1 MTVTAEQAFAFGE
14 KQLERITGQDGKI
27 TLPQNGIVVIYQS
40 TCPHCQRSLENT
52 NMATQ
57 TSNGTPVTWI
67 DVANPEGMK
76 AFQNLS
82 GVNTENGFSVG
93 GTSIT
98 GVPTTLAM
106 KNGVATEVLKTSVLE
121 RGDLDMMAAMQKGK
135 DAAHSTGKVYTYK
148 TGPEAVGASR

>member
-1 MTVTAEQAFAFGE
+1 MTVTAEQAYAFGE
-14 KQLERITGQDGKI
+14 QQLKTPTPE
-27 TLPQNGIVVIYQS
+27 NGIVVIYS
-40 TCPHCQRSLENT
+40 SKCPHCQTSLDNT
-52 NMATQ
+52 SMATQ
-57 TSNGTPVTWI
+57 TSNGTPVKWI
-67 DVANPEGMK
+67 DIANPEGMA
-76 AFQNLS
+76 AFQTLS

-148 TGPEAVGASR
+148 TGPEAVGASRSA